1 MWKNSMKY
9 KVTLREHHHHR
20 SGSAKPLILTRSS
33 FFCFGWEPDLG
44 KSTSHLGGER
54 LRASHRLSVKVPQRK
69 TSYLTISEN
78 DLKLDLRAPF
88 WCQQW
93 RNALRSGSTCS
104 KVLKQKLRSVMRYW
118 ISWKKHPKILP
129 ALWYT
134 IMVARDMCI
143 FLLKSPKILKITGY
157 VAGLET
163 KTSIP
168 IFFILRW
175 LGSIWSQPEINS
187 LEYFVQA
194 SRQVGL
200 RGYSEKDG
208 NFFFSGFFRSTTNLG
223 SITWKKTN
231 GGFSWHENCLKIFAL
246 VLGQYDEMPRLLK
259 VWGKGWWNAPI
270 FLRENNTRIWFPKHL
285 IWVRWHHLKILTC
298 WWVSQQ
304 LIVQECETWVQYF
317 LKNLAK
323 HMVMEILS
331 TSDMPRPFELSKVET
346 SMWAHFSC
354 FLCRWLDGSRGA
366 ETKPTV

>member
-1 MWKNSMKY
+1 
-9 KVTLREHHHHR
+9 
-20 SGSAKPLILTRSS
+20 
-33 FFCFGWEPDLG
+33 
-44 KSTSHLGGER
+44 
-54 LRASHRLSVKVPQRK
+54 
-69 TSYLTISEN
+69 
-78 DLKLDLRAPF
+78 
-88 WCQQW
+88 
-93 RNALRSGSTCS
+93 
-104 KVLKQKLRSVMRYW
+104 
-118 ISWKKHPKILP
+118 
-129 ALWYT
+129 
-134 IMVARDMCI
+134 MCI

-168 IFFILRW
+168 IFFTSFVDSVPFEANLRSTLWNIL
-175 LGSIWSQPEINS
+175 
-187 LEYFVQA
+187 
-194 SRQVGL
+194 SRLPAKWVCGDTQ
-200 RGYSEKDG
+200 KKMAT
-208 NFFFSGFFRSTTNLG
+208 FFFSGFFRSTTNLG
-223 SITWKKTN
+223 SIMWKKTN

>member
-1 MWKNSMKY
+1 MWKSSMKY

-168 IFFILRW
+168 IFFTSFVDSVPFEANLRSTLWNIL
-175 LGSIWSQPEINS
+175 
-187 LEYFVQA
+187 
-194 SRQVGL
+194 SRLPAKWVCGDTQK
-200 RGYSEKDG
+200 RMAT
-208 NFFFSGFFRSTTNLG
+208 FFSPV
-223 SITWKKTN
+223 
-231 GGFSWHENCLKIFAL
+231 FSD
-246 VLGQYDEMPRLLK
+246 QR
-259 VWGKGWWNAPI
+259 PI
-270 FLRENNTRIWFPKHL
+270 S
-285 IWVRWHHLKILTC
+285 VR
-298 WWVSQQ
+298 
-304 LIVQECETWVQYF
+304 
-317 LKNLAK
+317 
-323 HMVMEILS
+323 
-331 TSDMPRPFELSKVET
+331 
-346 SMWAHFSC
+346 
-354 FLCRWLDGSRGA
+354 
-366 ETKPTV
+366 